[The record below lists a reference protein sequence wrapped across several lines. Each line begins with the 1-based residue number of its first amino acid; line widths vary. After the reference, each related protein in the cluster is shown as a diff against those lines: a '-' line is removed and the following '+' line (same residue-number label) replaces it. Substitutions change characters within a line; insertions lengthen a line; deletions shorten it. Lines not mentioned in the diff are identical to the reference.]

1 MARHSH
7 ERLLL
12 FGSFQIFRGT
22 LMKIE
27 KEKEKVNENEEERE
41 KYASGQFAGQLVG
54 L

>member
-22 LMKIE
+22 LIKIE
-27 KEKEKVNENEEERE
+27 KEKVDENERDKER
-41 KYASGQFAGQLVG
+41 YVSGRFAGQVAG
-54 L
+54 Q